1 MQEQRTVK
9 LERLRT
15 HREDGHRTMSLFVR
29 PNSRRGAWIWFE
41 PDQVPEF
48 EGDMGWFEIERR
60 TGGWS
65 IVRQVEKP
73 AWAR

>member
-1 MQEQRTVK
+1 
-9 LERLRT
+9 
-15 HREDGHRTMSLFVR
+15 MSLFVR